1 MVENLLRSI
10 PKDLTLNIDLSKIK
24 ILKIFKWLKSKNIS
38 NQEMMRTFNC
48 GVGFCLIISKK
59 NILKI
64 KKIFPKKYLPYE
76 IGYIS
81 KEKTEVNLTN
91 SLKW

>member
-1 MVENLLRSI
+1 MRSV
-10 PKDLTLNIDLSKIK
+10 PKHLTLNIDLSKIK

-48 GVGFCLIISKK
+48 GIGFCIILPKK
-59 NILKI
+59 NINKV
-64 KKIFPKKYLPYE
+64 KKFFPKNFKPYE
-76 IGYIS
+76 IGHIS
-81 KEKTEVNLTN
+81 KDKLKINLIN